1 MPARVLP
8 RSASMAAQRPAG
20 SGMTIS
26 LSLGA
31 RSWPRHAAAQSSEAD
46 STPVRR
52 RPTRSASET
61 STTPPRT
68 APRACEP
75 RRDGT
80 ALARRQDQRRPEPN
94 LEDSQRHSGRQRRP
108 DRSASSKS
116 ARRWTIPV
124 SASTTPRIVSR
135 KVLPTFARSTT
146 APVTSRAPLDQ
157 LGLRHGHTSLE
168 PSRRDGGRDAPACR
182 RRGRSSRAPMKK
194 QSAPSAVVK
203 FAAARSRVDPLE
215 GTT

>member
-52 RPTRSASET
+52 RRTRSASET

-68 APRACEP
+68 APRAYEP
-75 RRDGT
+75 RREGT

-94 LEDSQRHSGRQRRP
+94 LEDSQRHSGTPAPPRPVGQLEAREQMDDPREREHDTENCESECPSDVREEHDRAGHVRRTARP
-108 DRSASSKS
+108 ARPATWSYLLGAESAGRGTRR
-116 ARRWTIPV
+116 ARV
-124 SASTTPRIVSR
+124 SA
-135 KVLPTFARSTT
+135 AG
-146 APVTSRAPLDQ
+146 Q
-157 LGLRHGHTSLE
+157 E
-168 PSRRDGGRDAPACR
+168 
-182 RRGRSSRAPMKK
+182 
-194 QSAPSAVVK
+194 Q
-203 FAAARSRVDPLE
+203 
-215 GTT
+215 